1 MLPHHQILVH
11 WTMSTPQPE
20 PQPSLA
26 AAKDCL
32 PCRLTGAATFG
43 GVGTYALYLAHQ
55 DGAFSKIRRKGGSVV
70 GSRLQV
76 ILGVTFLGLG
86 LGRLVV

>member
-1 MLPHHQILVH
+1 MTSAQAD
-11 WTMSTPQPE
+11 PQAE
-20 PQPSLA
+20 RQPSLA

-43 GVGTYALYLAHQ
+43 GVGSYALYLAHQ

-86 LGRLVV
+86 LGRMVV